1 MKQITIFG
9 NCTKDAELRTTQ
21 GGQKVCGFTV
31 AVNDRRT
38 KEAMFFEVAYWGKAG
53 EAVAQYITKGNSVAV
68 SGELSTREYNGKTY
82 FQVNATSVTLG
93 GGRRSEASAPP
104 AKSLG
109 DLDDEIPF

>member
-1 MKQITIFG
+1 MKNISIYG

-38 KEAMFFEVAYWGKAG
+38 KEAMFFEVAYWGKPG
-53 EAVAQYITKGNSVAV
+53 EAVSQYITKGTSVAV
-68 SGELSTREYNGKTY
+68 SGELSTREYTGKTY
-82 FQVNATSVTLG
+82 FQVNANSVTLG
-93 GGRRSEASAPP
+93 GGKRSEASAPP

-109 DLDDEIPF
+109 QLDDEIPF

>member
-31 AVNDRRT
+31 AANDRRT
-38 KEAMFFEVAYWGKAG
+38 KEALFFEVAYWGKPG
-53 EAVAQYITKGNSVAV
+53 EAVAQYITKGSSVAV

-82 FQVNATSVTLG
+82 MQVNANNVTLG
-93 GGRRSEASAPP
+93 GGNRSNEPAPP

>member
-9 NCTKDAELRTTQ
+9 NATKDAELRSTQ
-21 GGQKVCGFTV
+21 QAQKVCGFTV

-38 KEAMFFEVAYWGKAG
+38 KEAYFFEVAYWGRPG
-53 EAVAQYITKGNSVAV
+53 EAVAQYIKKGTSVAV
-68 SGELSTREYNGKTY
+68 SGEFSWREYNGNKY
-82 FQVNATSVTLG
+82 LSVNANSVTLG
-93 GGRRSEASAPP
+93 GGNRSNEPAPP

>member
-38 KEAMFFEVAYWGKAG
+38 KEALFFEVAYWGKPG
-53 EAVAQYITKGNSVAV
+53 EAVAQYISKGQRRCERRTVYARIQ
-68 SGELSTREYNGKTY
+68 REDVHAN
-82 FQVNATSVTLG
+82 Q
-93 GGRRSEASAPP
+93 R
-104 AKSLG
+104 
-109 DLDDEIPF
+109 